1 MKIAFDSESLHKASD
16 RRISSRL
23 VYALLLGTSTNGET
37 HVYYNDI
44 EYITGLSQQTI
55 VDSIQDL
62 INGKLIERI
71 ARGRYVIL

>member
-1 MKIAFDSESLHKASD
+1 
-16 RRISSRL
+16 